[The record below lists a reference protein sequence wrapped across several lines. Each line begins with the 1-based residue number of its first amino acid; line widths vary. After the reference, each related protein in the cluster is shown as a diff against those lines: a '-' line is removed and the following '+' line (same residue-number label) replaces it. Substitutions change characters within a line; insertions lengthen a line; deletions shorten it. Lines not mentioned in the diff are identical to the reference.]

1 MYPHNFSQLIIS
13 QLQRSVERLNSELAP
28 KSRTFLT
35 AVNFAEYYSELTIPV
50 QLFNCSIVQLS
61 ALTN

>member
-1 MYPHNFSQLIIS
+1 MMSIEQFND
-13 QLQRSVERLNSELAP
+13 ELAP

-35 AVNFAEYYSELTIPV
+35 AVNFAEYYFELTIPV

>member
-1 MYPHNFSQLIIS
+1 MNWF
-13 QLQRSVERLNSELAP
+13 ERKYDELAP
-28 KSRTFLT
+28 KSR
-35 AVNFAEYYSELTIPV
+35 VFAIPVVFTEYCFELTIPV